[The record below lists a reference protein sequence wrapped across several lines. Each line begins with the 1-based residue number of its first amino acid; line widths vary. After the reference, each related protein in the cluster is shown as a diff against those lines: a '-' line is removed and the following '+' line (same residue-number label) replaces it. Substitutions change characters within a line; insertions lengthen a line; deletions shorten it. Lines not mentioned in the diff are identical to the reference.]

1 MFTTIAK
8 ETNILAESQELNLS
22 DKNYS
27 GHLSLDNIHE
37 GQISNKYITKIDTKD
52 VQFDDHF
59 WLTGI

>member
-27 GHLSLDNIHE
+27 GHLSLDYIHE
-37 GQISNKYITKIDTKD
+37 GQI
-52 VQFDDHF
+52 
-59 WLTGI
+59 

>member
-8 ETNILAESQELNLS
+8 ETDILAESQGLNLS

-37 GQISNKYITKIDTKD
+37 GQI
-52 VQFDDHF
+52 
-59 WLTGI
+59 